1 MGTVFVEQADPSL
14 SVAKSDEI
22 FAEQAHAHR
31 RTIGLGNFFR
41 EQSGNPIAPNSRPID
56 VPGCTRVN
64 SSFSSFES
72 MISLSYGRF
81 ARIVLS
87 SLVASAVS

>member
-31 RTIGLGNFFR
+31 RTLGLGNFFR
-41 EQSGNPIAPNSRPID
+41 EQSGNPIAP
-56 VPGCTRVN
+56 
-64 SSFSSFES
+64 E
-72 MISLSYGRF
+72 
-81 ARIVLS
+81 
-87 SLVASAVS
+87 